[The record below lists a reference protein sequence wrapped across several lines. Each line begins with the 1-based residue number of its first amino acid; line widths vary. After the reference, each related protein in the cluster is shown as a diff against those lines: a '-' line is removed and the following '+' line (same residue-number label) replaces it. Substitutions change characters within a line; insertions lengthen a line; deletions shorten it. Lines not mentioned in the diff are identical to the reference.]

1 MIYAISNMSFSPY
14 SSYFISKQASS
25 WQAIQMDPEFAKNI
39 GQIVLLG
46 GSFAVNGNANPAAEA
61 NVSIFILYSTS

>member
-1 MIYAISNMSFSPY
+1 MCAISNMSFSRY

-61 NVSIFILYSTS
+61 NVNISILYPTS

>member
-1 MIYAISNMSFSPY
+1 MCAISNMSFSRY
-14 SSYFISKQASS
+14 SSYFISKQDSA

-46 GSFAVNGNANPAAEA
+46 GSFAVNGNANPAAE
-61 NVSIFILYSTS
+61 LKQM